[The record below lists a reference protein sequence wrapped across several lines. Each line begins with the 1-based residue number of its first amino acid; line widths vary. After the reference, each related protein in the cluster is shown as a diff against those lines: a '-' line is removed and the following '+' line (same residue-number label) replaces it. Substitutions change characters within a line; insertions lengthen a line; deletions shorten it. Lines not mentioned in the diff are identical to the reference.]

1 MASTGH
7 HQHNVQVPG
16 GPIPAKDKVLE
27 TGAGLIQEFQPV
39 KQICAHLNAFHTYA
53 DEPGRHVEANHYC
66 AHLTSDMRQCILYD
80 GPGPDAKL
88 IGIEYM
94 VTPKLYAELP
104 DDERKYWH
112 SHVFEVKSG
121 MLIMPG
127 LTVPGL
133 QQAWEAAETE
143 EMKEVVHLYGKVYH
157 LWQTD
162 RGDKLPLGEPKLMT
176 SFTGEGQFDFEK
188 HVGER
193 DQRFGSDWKRKKEL
207 RENVEV
213 PEIHPDAD
221 QAWRRRKSF

>member
-1 MASTGH
+1 
-7 HQHNVQVPG
+7 
-16 GPIPAKDKVLE
+16 
-27 TGAGLIQEFQPV
+27 
-39 KQICAHLNAFHTYA
+39 
-53 DEPGRHVEANHYC
+53 
-66 AHLTSDMRQCILYD
+66 MRQCILYD

-94 VTPKLYAELP
+94 VTDKLYAELP
-104 DDERKYWH
+104 EEERKYWH

-127 LTVPGL
+127 PTAPGM

-176 SFTGEGQFDFEK
+176 SFTAEGQFDFEK
-188 HVGER
+188 HVGDR
-193 DQRFGSDWKRKKEL
+193 DKRFGSDWKKKKEL
-207 RENVEV
+207 RKNIEV

-221 QAWRRRKSF
+221 QTWKRRNSF